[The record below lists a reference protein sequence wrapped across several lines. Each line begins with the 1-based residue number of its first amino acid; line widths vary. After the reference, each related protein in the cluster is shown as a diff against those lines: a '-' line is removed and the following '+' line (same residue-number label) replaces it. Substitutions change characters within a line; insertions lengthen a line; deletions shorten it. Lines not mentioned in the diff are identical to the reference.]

1 MGNSKSKGWKESGI
15 IMDKSK
21 FNLPTILAIAAIV
34 YVVFGAQIKEKLGS
48 FDLSKL
54 IPTAGASSTETFP
67 DKPTDSA
74 IAAAAD
80 QVKAALSTA
89 DAADKLVLARL
100 WRETAKLIAA
110 DNSVVQTTADV
121 RRANGLIGKVAN
133 LNIKGKYPGLA
144 AALDGAT
151 KSVLG
156 DDPTPVDRAKAAAL
170 FNGFSWAARQ

>member
-1 MGNSKSKGWKESGI
+1 
-15 IMDKSK
+15 MDKSK

-54 IPTAGASSTETFP
+54 IPSGGGASSTETFP

-133 LNIKGKYPGLA
+133 INIKGKYPNLA
-144 AALDGAT
+144 PTLTDAT

>member
-1 MGNSKSKGWKESGI
+1 
-15 IMDKSK
+15 MDKSK

-34 YVVFGAQIKEKLGS
+34 YVLFGAQIKEKFNN

-54 IPTAGASSTETFP
+54 IPSGGGASSTETFP

-74 IAAAAD
+74 ILTASE

-89 DAADKLVLARL
+89 DAKDKLVLARL

-110 DNSVVQTTADV
+110 DNSVVQTTADL

-133 LNIKGKYPGLA
+133 IDIKGKYPDLGK
-144 AALDGAT
+144 ALSKT
-151 KSVLG
+151 TMSVLG

-170 FNGFSWAARQ
+170 FNGYSWAARQ